1 MTFTSRRVAQPV
13 LGIFGGGQLARM
25 TCVAAQALG
34 HAVRVLDPD
43 PDCPAATVSDELIT
57 AEFDDVI
64 AAQRL
69 ALGCTAVTVDL
80 ENVGLAALRAAAQHA
95 PMRPSPDVL
104 EVVQNRARQRA
115 WLVDHEIAIPDVFH
129 VSDAGDL
136 DAALQKAG
144 RPAFVKAVQGG
155 YDGKGQVRVR
165 SDADVEEAR
174 RLVSATPVVVE
185 AEVDFVA
192 EISVQV
198 ARTPDGHMST
208 FPPALNHHRSQ
219 VLEWSMLPAPI
230 DADIALAART
240 LGEDI
245 AEKLDV
251 VGLLTVELFLTRD
264 GRLLVNELAPRPHNS
279 FHTTLGQARTS
290 QFSQLCRAVLGL
302 PLGEPSVSPTIVMA
316 NLLGEHW
323 SEAGTLDVATLL
335 AVPGVDVTV
344 YGKRL
349 ARPGRKM
356 GHLIAALPNPTD
368 AFDAA
373 SRAMALLGT
382 TLTPSPLLDP

>member
-1 MTFTSRRVAQPV
+1 
-13 LGIFGGGQLARM
+13 
-25 TCVAAQALG
+25 
-34 HAVRVLDPD
+34 
-43 PDCPAATVSDELIT
+43 
-57 AEFDDVI
+57 
-64 AAQRL
+64 
-69 ALGCTAVTVDL
+69 
-80 ENVGLAALRAAAQHA
+80 
-95 PMRPSPDVL
+95 
-104 EVVQNRARQRA
+104 
-115 WLVDHEIAIPDVFH
+115 
-129 VSDAGDL
+129 
-136 DAALQKAG
+136 
-144 RPAFVKAVQGG
+144 
-155 YDGKGQVRVR
+155 
-165 SDADVEEAR
+165 
-174 RLVSATPVVVE
+174 
-185 AEVDFVA
+185 
-192 EISVQV
+192 
-198 ARTPDGHMST
+198 
-208 FPPALNHHRSQ
+208 
-219 VLEWSMLPAPI
+219 MLPAPI